1 MRREEMADLAA
12 FVAVAEEQSFT
23 KAAARLGMS
32 QSAVS
37 QVVRRLEERLGLRL
51 LSRTTRS
58 VAPTEVG
65 ERILATL
72 SPMLRDLDASIE
84 ALSEYRD
91 KPAGNIRI
99 TTVEHAAATI
109 LRPALAR
116 MLPGHPDI
124 NVEVI
129 IDYGLTDIVAGRFDA
144 GVRLGGQVDKDMIAV
159 RIGSDIP
166 MAIVGSPGYFGRN
179 PPAASPDELVRHQ
192 CINLRLPTS
201 GTNNRWN
208 FRQRGKT
215 LRVQVEGQL
224 AFNAIAQ
231 IRDAALDGLGLAYL
245 PLDYVED
252 ATEIGSLI
260 RILER
265 WTEDLPGYHLYYPN
279 RRFASPAFKLL
290 VETLRFRQP

>member
-23 KAAARLGMS
+23 KAAARLGLS

-72 SPMLRDLDASIE
+72 SPMLRDLDASID

-109 LRPALAR
+109 LRPALVR

-124 NVEVI
+124 RVEVI
-129 IDYGLTDIVAGRFDA
+129 IDYGLTDIVAERFDA
-144 GVRLGGQVDKDMIAV
+144 GIRLGGSVDKDMIAV
-159 RIGSDIP
+159 RIGPDIP
-166 MAIVGSPGYFGRN
+166 MAVVGSPAYFERYA
-179 PPAASPDELVRHQ
+179 PAATPDELVRHQ

-201 GTNNRWN
+201 GTLNRWN
-208 FRQRGKT
+208 FRQRGRT

-224 AFNAIAQ
+224 VFNALAQ
-231 IRDAALDGLGLAYL
+231 IHDAAIDGLGLAYM
-245 PLDYVED
+245 PLDQVSADIES
-252 ATEIGSLI
+252 GVLV
-260 RILER
+260 RILDK

-279 RRFASPAFKLL
+279 RRFASAAFKLL
-290 VETLRFRQP
+290 LETLRYRSP